1 MFLGVFLFVL
11 LGIGIAIGLD
21 TALDSNDRICI
32 CTALGTSVLVTLAG
46 ISKLRGKSIV
56 LNDEGIGYYAPTK
69 VIDRDRKT
77 NVDHILLNWADIEYL
92 SATPTGYAFFL
103 HCHMAD
109 GRIVVLTP
117 SEIAPNPSLHFF
129 ERHYTFSKEHR
140 R

>member
-56 LNDEGIGYYAPTK
+56 LNDEGIGYYEPAK

-77 NVDHILLNWADIEYL
+77 NVDHIRLNWADIEYL
-92 SATPTGYAFFL
+92 SATPQA
-103 HCHMAD
+103 M
-109 GRIVVLTP
+109 P
-117 SEIAPNPSLHFF
+117 SSCTATWPTDASLFSPQAKLPQNPSLHFF